1 MSDDN
6 QEITELRSKVA
17 DLTRQ
22 LDNARRQAE
31 ENWAKAEALREAG
44 DEMWYAARHR
54 DKSLMADAIEDWQD
68 TRGIKK
74 SL

>member
-68 TRGIKK
+68 TRDIKK
-74 SL
+74 SV

>member
-6 QEITELRSKVA
+6 QEITELRRKVA

-54 DKSLMADAIEDWQD
+54 DKSLMVDAIEDWQD
-68 TRGIKK
+68 TRDIKK

>member
-74 SL
+74 SV

>member
-6 QEITELRSKVA
+6 QEIIMLRSKVA

-22 LDNARRQAE
+22 LNNARRQAE

-44 DEMWYAARHR
+44 DEMWYATRHR
-54 DKSLMADAIEDWQD
+54 DKSLLADAIEDWQD
-68 TRGIKK
+68 TRDIKK
-74 SL
+74 AL